1 MAEAKAVARFVRV
14 PAQKARIVA
23 DLIRGKDVNTA
34 LVQVQVTKASG
45 GAYRGKSPALAMANA
60 TQNHGVRDVD
70 RLVVAEVYVNEGPTI
85 KRIQPRAMGRA
96 FRSGSGAATSP
107 SCCKSA
113 GKLARGR
120 GPSGVEGCDRG
131 LDEGGRR
138 GQKTHPLGFR
148 LGVIKTCALR
158 RALSDLIHA
167 RV

>member
-34 LVQVQVTKASG
+34 LVQVQVTKRQAARIVEKVLRS
-45 GAYRGKSPALAMANA
+45 AMANA

-96 FRSGSGAATSP
+96 FRVRKRSSHITIV
-107 SCCKSA
+107 
-113 GKLARGR
+113 LQERGE
-120 GPSGVEGCDRG
+120 S
-131 LDEGGRR
+131 
-138 GQKTHPLGFR
+138 
-148 LGVIKTCALR
+148 
-158 RALSDLIHA
+158 
-167 RV
+167 